1 MSDNRAINTPGGGGG
16 GDAGQ
21 PDPDLPNQSDPIL
34 EVFGLEGDW
43 SEAMRGVEARSA
55 SPGGKEGQASAPQ
68 AAPAAEGAPESLA
81 PAPAAPAAAPGG
93 PAPPPAGVSQTP
105 QPEPAP
111 GAPAPAAA
119 SAATAPAA
127 AQPDSAVQALQA
139 QVQALQA
146 LLAQAQGSGA
156 PPAGGQPPSA
166 QPSGGAAQPGGEAL
180 TPEQLMDYRIAIP
193 NDVLNAINSED
204 PNQVAAG
211 IHHLV
216 NNFAKLTHQRVMQ
229 HVDQL
234 VHERL
239 AQASSTQAI
248 SSQQQEMMRDY
259 YGQFPAHD
267 DPLNRV
273 VVAME
278 AQAMWAEQPALAWSA
293 ETRNALGARV
303 NAKLGLAAQPQVTQP
318 GQVQQPAQA
327 NGGTP
332 PGKPAAMTEATT
344 RPGHSKDESDGQTI
358 TNILS
363 AF

>member
-16 GDAGQ
+16 GDAAQ
-21 PDPDLPNQSDPIL
+21 ADPDLPNQSDPIL

-81 PAPAAPAAAPGG
+81 PAPAAPVVAPGG
-93 PAPPPAGVSQTP
+93 PAPPPAGVSQPP
-105 QPEPAP
+105 QPELGGQPAQP
-111 GAPAPAAA
+111 A

-127 AQPDSAVQALQA
+127 VPPSEVQALKA

-146 LLAQAQGSGA
+146 LLERQGATSA
-156 PPAGGQPPSA
+156 TPAGGPAPAPAQAPGGADA
-166 QPSGGAAQPGGEAL
+166 QPTA
-180 TPEQLMDYRIAIP
+180 EQLMDYRVPIP

-239 AQASSTQAI
+239 AQQSSTQAI

-318 GQVQQPAQA
+318 GQVQQPAQT

-344 RPGHSKDESDGQTI
+344 RPSAGEDKSSGQTI
-358 TNILS
+358 RNILE
-363 AF
+363 AL